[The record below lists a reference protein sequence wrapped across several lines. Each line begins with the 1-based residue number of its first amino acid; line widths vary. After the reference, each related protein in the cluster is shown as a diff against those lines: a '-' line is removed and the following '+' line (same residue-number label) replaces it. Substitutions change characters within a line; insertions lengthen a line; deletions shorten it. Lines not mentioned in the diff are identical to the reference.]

1 MSQSTTGRRRLDPA
15 LITLAA
21 GAIATALVLVFTQLI
36 IDGDRGRGTPVAIL
50 FTGLVFG
57 VLVSTVSVGM
67 VLIYRSHRF
76 INFAQPVIGLY
87 ASIITYNFAVLN
99 NWPAALAI
107 LAGLVVAA
115 GCGLGFQLIFVLRF
129 FNAPRLVLTV
139 LSAAVI
145 PAVFLGVGYVSSL
158 PVFPK
163 FEDRPPE
170 VLQGQIPVPL
180 PFADWSFTLGDLKLP
195 FGLPHLLAL
204 GVPLVAFIALAAFLR
219 YSRLGVAI
227 RASAENT
234 DRARSLGISVAALSM
249 IVWTIAGLF
258 SGLNFVLST
267 LQTGGF
273 GGGGGGDPN
282 AGLALFVLP
291 LAAATLARFQSLP
304 LAIGASVLLSL
315 LRTAVA
321 YNFEAHIG
329 LVDLG
334 FFVLIVVGFLLR
346 RERRGRAEE
355 AEATSWVSMQEQR
368 PVPREMLGVTSVAW
382 ARRVLIAIG
391 VGALLLFPYI
401 ASSGQTNQAGY
412 LMLTAI
418 AILSLVVL
426 TGWAGQV
433 SLGQWAFVA
442 VGAVV
447 GGALTAR
454 VGISFWFAIFL
465 VPAFTAV
472 FAVLMGLPA
481 LRIRGLFLAVATLA
495 FAVAVQGTLFNER
508 YFGWLLPSRVER
520 PTLFILDFQDNR
532 SMYYLE
538 LLALV
543 VAVLVIVALRR
554 TRPGRILIAM
564 RENENNLRSFG
575 VNPTRIRLA
584 AFAISGLL
592 CGFAGVL
599 VAHHQRGV
607 TQADFPSFLSL
618 QLFIVAVVGGVG
630 SVAGGLLGGL
640 YWALLTL
647 LPQNNE
653 ILQLVLGPLGTLL
666 VLYMAPGG
674 LASVVTGLR
683 DGILRIVAQRRQ
695 MVVPSLMPDYDPEL
709 VEKQLIPL
717 AEPIPGAGLEALPS
731 DVRYTATSRLYAER
745 GRPDGVR
752 RRRSGEETAAL
763 GAAAQSF
770 GGEEPAEAV
779 TGGPS

>member
-1 MSQSTTGRRRLDPA
+1 MTAARPRTRLDPRILTA
-15 LITLAA
+15 GIAVLVTAA
-21 GAIATALVLVFTQLI
+21 VLVFTQLI
-36 IDGDRGRGTPVAIL
+36 IDGDRGPGTPAAIL
-50 FTGLVFG
+50 FNGLIFG
-57 VLVSTVSVGM
+57 MLTATVSAGM

-76 INFAQPVIGLY
+76 INIAQPVIGLY
-87 ASIITYNFAVLN
+87 AAIITYNFAVLD
-99 NWPAALAI
+99 NWPAGLAI
-107 LAGLVVAA
+107 VAGLLVAA
-115 GCGLGFQLIFVLRF
+115 ACGLGFQLIFVLRF

-139 LSAAVI
+139 LSAAVV
-145 PAVFLGVGYVSSL
+145 PAIFLGAGYVSNL
-158 PVFPK
+158 PVFPRP
-163 FEDRPPE
+163 EDRPPE
-170 VLQGQIPVPL
+170 VLQGQVPVPL
-180 PFADWSFTLGDLKLP
+180 PFSDWSFTLGDLKLP
-195 FGLPHLLAL
+195 FGFPHVLAL
-204 GVPLVAFIALAAFLR
+204 AVPVLAFVGLALFLR
-219 YSRLGVAI
+219 YSRFGVAI
-227 RASAENT
+227 RASAENA
-234 DRARSLGISVAALSM
+234 DRARTLGVSVASLSM

-258 SGLNFVLST
+258 SGINYVLST

-273 GGGGGGDPN
+273 GGGGGNDPN

-291 LAAATLARFQSLP
+291 LAGATLARYQSLP
-304 LAIGASVLLSL
+304 IAIVSTIVLSV

-334 FFVLIVVGFLLR
+334 FFVLIVVGFLLQ

-368 PVPREMLGVTSVAW
+368 PVPREMLGVTSIAW
-382 ARRVLIAIG
+382 ARRILIALGI
-391 VGALLLFPYI
+391 GALVLFPYI

-412 LMLTAI
+412 LMLNAI

-447 GGALTAR
+447 GGSLTAR
-454 VGISFWFAIFL
+454 VGISFWFAVLL
-465 VPAFTAV
+465 VPVFTAV
-472 FAVLMGLPA
+472 FAVVMGLPA

-495 FAVAVQGTLFNER
+495 FAVAVHGTLFNET
-508 YFGWLLPSRVER
+508 YFGWLLPTRVDR
-520 PTLFILDFQDNR
+520 PTLFLLDFQDNR

-543 VAVLVIVALRR
+543 VAVLVIVTLRR
-554 TRPGRILIAM
+554 SRPGRILIAM

-575 VNPTRIRLA
+575 VNPTRMRLA

-640 YWALLTL
+640 YYALLTL

-653 ILQLVLGPLGTLL
+653 ILQLVVGPLGTLFI
-666 VLYMAPGG
+666 LYMAPGG
-674 LASVVTGLR
+674 LSAVLTGLR
-683 DGILRIVAQRRQ
+683 DGVLRIVAQRRQ

-717 AEPIPGAGLEALPS
+717 AEPIPGAGLQALPP
-731 DVRYTATSRLYAER
+731 DRRYTAASELYAER
-745 GRPDGVR
+745 GRPDGSR
-752 RRRSGEETAAL
+752 RRRDGEETAAL

-770 GGEEPAEAV
+770 GGEEPAEAI
-779 TGGPS
+779 TGGGA